1 MTHQERIAEMSR
13 AVRAWCI
20 ARTPTRQD
28 AEDLAQDVLLA
39 MLESAPNLHDEGAF
53 YAFMWGVARNV
64 HRQWVSKRS
73 RRNECELSDSA
84 YEQAFPAD
92 APEDVALLRRELTL
106 LARQYR
112 EAAIRYY
119 VHGMK
124 TAKIA
129 RELSV
134 SQSMVKYLLFKAR
147 IILKEGME
155 MERNY
160 GTQSYHPRHLS
171 LRYWG
176 HGPNHYYNA
185 ADSLVR
191 QNILFACY
199 HDTLTA
205 EQIALEIGVGLPYME
220 ADLNALTEIGLL
232 TCKGGKYRTDI
243 VLFTEDYARE
253 AVQQIAPEAR
263 AIAEI
268 IKRCLN
274 KHTDAI
280 RALGFTGCDMDSAPL
295 AWQIAAI
302 LLHQAV
308 IWRAGNKSAPTLPPD
323 KWGVPCLCWA
333 VEDGTASNDDF
344 TFGTA
349 DMADAHDNIIRF
361 MDFPIN
367 GPMVHHIFFRNRA
380 YTNVFLSIARGT
392 ADTRSSENDQ
402 AIAAELVKKG
412 YVLRTEDGLRV
423 NCPVY
428 TAHQYQALL
437 DLLEPTVQEVE
448 ALALTILQK
457 DGALLSEHVPGH
469 LQDRAADMAYFRLFD
484 DAIALPVSLL
494 HAEHVLSAC
503 TAASAL
509 PTTYVVLAE
518 SSSPSAARL
527 FS

>member
-64 HRQWVSKRS
+64 HRQWVSKRT
-73 RRNECELSDSA
+73 RRNECELTDSA

-92 APEDVALLRRELTL
+92 APEDIALLRRELTL
-106 LARQYR
+106 LSRQYR
-112 EAAIRYY
+112 EAAILYY
-119 VHGMK
+119 VRGMK
-124 TAKIA
+124 TAEIA

-199 HDTLTA
+199 HDALTA
-205 EQIALEIGVGLPYME
+205 EQIAIEIGVGLPYME
-220 ADLNALTEIGLL
+220 SDLNALTEVGLL
-232 TCKGGKYRTDI
+232 TCKGGKYRTDM
-243 VLFTEDYARE
+243 VLFTADYARE
-253 AVQQIAPEAR
+253 AAQQIAPEAR
-263 AIAEI
+263 AIAECI
-268 IKRCLN
+268 RQCLRDRS
-274 KHTDAI
+274 DAV
-280 RALGFTGCDMDSAPL
+280 RALGFIGCDMDSASL
-295 AWQIAAI
+295 AWQMSAM
-302 LLHQAV
+302 LLHQAIIKGV
-308 IWRAGNKSAPTLPPD
+308 SAQNSPELPPD

-333 VEDGTASNDDF
+333 VEDGAEASVDF
-344 TFGTA
+344 AFGTSQI
-349 DMADAHDNIIRF
+349 DDDRGGSIRC
-361 MDFPIN
+361 MDFPIH
-367 GPMVHHIFFRNRA
+367 GDMVHHAFFPSRA

-392 ADTRSSENDQ
+392 ADTLSENDA
-402 AIAAELVKKG
+402 AIAAELVQKG
-412 YVLRTEDGLRV
+412 YVLRTADGLRV
-423 NCPVY
+423 NCPVF
-428 TAHQYQALL
+428 TAAQYQALL
-437 DLLEPTVQEVE
+437 DLLKPAAQEIE
-448 ALALTILQK
+448 ALALTILEK
-457 DGALLSEHVPGH
+457 DRALLCEHVPVH
-469 LQDRAADMAYFRLFD
+469 LQARAAGMAYFRLFS
-484 DAIALPVSLL
+484 DAISLPVSMLYVDHIL
-494 HAEHVLSAC
+494 TAC
-503 TAASAL
+503 PAASGL
-509 PTTYVVLAE
+509 PTTYVL
-518 SSSPSAARL
+518 L
-527 FS
+527 G

>member
-20 ARTPTRQD
+20 VRTPTRQD

-64 HRQWVSKRS
+64 QRQWVSKRT
-73 RRNECELSDSA
+73 RRNECELTDSA

-92 APEDVALLRRELTL
+92 APEDIALLRRELTL
-106 LARQYR
+106 LSRQYR
-112 EAAIRYY
+112 EAAILYY

-124 TAKIA
+124 TAEIA
-129 RELSV
+129 HALSV

-185 ADSLVR
+185 ADSLIR

-199 HDTLTA
+199 HDALTA

-220 ADLNALTEIGLL
+220 SDLNALTELGLL
-232 TCKGGKYRTDI
+232 TCKSGKYRTDI
-243 VLFTEDYARE
+243 VLFTEDFARE
-253 AVQQIAPEAR
+253 SAQQIAPEAR
-263 AIAEI
+263 AIAEAV
-268 IKRCLN
+268 KRCLN
-274 KHTDAI
+274 EKAGAV
-280 RALGFTGCDMDSAPL
+280 RALGFTGCDMDGASL

-308 IWRAGNKSAPTLPPD
+308 IRRAGNKSAPTLPLD

-333 VEDGTASNDDF
+333 VEERASANDDF
-344 TFGTA
+344 TFGTSHME
-349 DMADAHDNIIRF
+349 DDRGGSIRC
-361 MDFPIN
+361 MDFPVN
-367 GPMVHHIFFRNRA
+367 GPMVHHAFFPARA

-392 ADTRSSENDQ
+392 AEPLSENDQ
-402 AIAAELVKKG
+402 AVAAELVKKG

-428 TAHQYQALL
+428 TEQQYQALL
-437 DLLEPTVQEVE
+437 DLLEPAMQEIE

-457 DGALLSEHVPGH
+457 DGALLCEHVPGH
-469 LQDRAADMAYFRLFD
+469 LQHRAADMAYFRLFD
-484 DAIALPVSLL
+484 DAISLPVSLL
-494 HAEHVLSAC
+494 YADHVLSAC
-503 TAASAL
+503 PAMSAL
-509 PTTYVVLAE
+509 PTTYVVLA
-518 SSSPSAARL
+518 
-527 FS
+527 

>member
-39 MLESAPNLHDEGAF
+39 MLESTPNLHDEGAF

-64 HRQWVSKRS
+64 HRQWVSKRT
-73 RRNECELSDSA
+73 RRNECELTDSA
-84 YEQAFPAD
+84 YEQDFPAD
-92 APEDVALLRRELTL
+92 APEDIALLRRELTL
-106 LARQYR
+106 LSRQYR
-112 EAAIRYY
+112 EAAILYY
-119 VHGMK
+119 VRGMK
-124 TAKIA
+124 TAEIA

-160 GTQSYHPRHLS
+160 GMQSYHPRHLS

-199 HDTLTA
+199 HAALTA
-205 EQIALEIGVGLPYME
+205 EQIAIEIGVGLPYME
-220 ADLNALTEIGLL
+220 SDLTALTEVGLL
-232 TCKGGKYRTDI
+232 TCKGGKYRTDM
-243 VLFTEDYARE
+243 VLFTADYAQE
-253 AVQQIAPEAR
+253 AAQQIAPEAR
-263 AIAEI
+263 AIVEAV
-268 IKRCLN
+268 KRCLLD
-274 KHTDAI
+274 KSESI
-280 RALGFTGCDMDSAPL
+280 RALGFIGCDMDSASL
-295 AWQIAAI
+295 AWQVAAI

-308 IWRAGNKSAPTLPPD
+308 IWRAGNKSAPALPTN
-323 KWGVPCLCWA
+323 KWGIPCLCWA
-333 VEDGTASNDDF
+333 VEESTSANDDF
-344 TFGTA
+344 TFGTSHM
-349 DMADAHDNIIRF
+349 DDDRGGSIRC

-367 GPMVHHIFFRNRA
+367 GPMVHHAFFPSKA
-380 YTNVFLSIARGT
+380 YMNVFLSIARGT
-392 ADTRSSENDQ
+392 ADSLSENDA

-412 YVLRTEDGLRV
+412 YVLRTENGLRV
-423 NCPVY
+423 NCPVF
-428 TAHQYQALL
+428 TAAQYQALL
-437 DLLEPTVQEVE
+437 DLLEPAAQEIE

-469 LQDRAADMAYFRLFD
+469 LQHRAANIAYFRLFD
-484 DAIALPVSLL
+484 DAISLPVSMLY
-494 HAEHVLSAC
+494 AEHVLTAC
-503 TAASAL
+503 TPVSVL
-509 PTTYVVLAE
+509 PTTYVMLA
-518 SSSPSAARL
+518 
-527 FS
+527 